1 MTEQISFN
9 IDAAYDERAEY
20 VKDMAA
26 VEAQERKRQREQDG
40 PEDIDPE
47 VLVEWELQAQM
58 TEAQAEEDSRYF
70 IDGYDGDDFPDE
82 DLGHGDWCE
91 GDPDEWDGE

>member
-47 VLVEWELQAQM
+47 VLVEWEMQAQM
-58 TEAQAEEDSRYF
+58 TEAQAEEDDRYF
-70 IDGYDGDDFPDE
+70 LEADE
-82 DLGHGDWCE
+82 DYV
-91 GDPDEWDGE
+91 

>member
-1 MTEQISFN
+1 MTEQLSFN

-40 PEDIDPE
+40 PEEIDPE
-47 VLVEWELQAQM
+47 VIAEWEAQD
-58 TEAQAEEDSRYF
+58 AVDSCGDF
-70 IDGYDGDDFPDE
+70 PEVVFGYDDYYTE
-82 DLGHGDWCE
+82 D
-91 GDPDEWDGE
+91 